1 MERELHISVVYCNL
15 LCSSRTFATRSI
27 DDFYYLAGIL
37 RLSTKY
43 FIGHLRAQA
52 IRHLTQIWPFTILGH
67 DEMVELALKSPIVEN
82 ISFPYM
88 HPLHVLN
95 LAREVNVEI
104 VVPSALYFLSLYPLT
119 DILRADHPKLNFEH
133 PSKPFSRIS
142 TADIEAYTL
151 MFQYRL
157 EMILDFVRRFVG
169 QRTANA
175 SMCLN
180 NQTPCTRGFA
190 RLSSRLSRSWK
201 IRTGP
206 LHYMLQAVQELSDDG
221 AVCLPCSK
229 AFREDVNQYREEIW
243 NTLPEVVG
251 STSWDHLKDLDLT
264 T

>member
-1 MERELHISVVYCNL
+1 MHISVVYCNIL
-15 LCSSRTFATRSI
+15 HSSRTFATRSI

-43 FIGHLRAQA
+43 FIGHLRTQA
-52 IRHLTQIWPFTILGH
+52 IRHLTQIWSFTIPGH
-67 DEMVELALKSPIVEN
+67 DEMVELALRSPIVEN

-95 LAREVNVEI
+95 LAREVNVQI

-133 PSKPFSRIS
+133 PSKPSSHIS
-142 TADIEAYTL
+142 IADIEAYTL
-151 MFQYRL
+151 MFQHRI
-157 EMILDFVRRFVG
+157 EMILDFVRRFGG
-169 QRTANA
+169 QRTADA
-175 SMCLN
+175 SICLN
-180 NQTPCTRGFA
+180 NQTPCTHGFA

-201 IRTGP
+201 TRTGP

-221 AVCLPCSK
+221 AVCLPCRKS
-229 AFREDVNQYREEIW
+229 FREDVNQYREDLW
-243 NTLPEVVG
+243 DMLPAVVG
-251 STSWDHLKDLDLT
+251 STNWDRLKDLDLT